1 MVVPIGESGEL
12 FGLFVF
18 GQKERSKAFTED
30 NIRYIKALQPQLTGA
45 IANALMYKMA
55 MERIQRMQKAG
66 EILLDKMDCF
76 VIEASQPDQE
86 IGYLLAYAISQKKPL
101 LYLYHKNTPDRVSHG
116 YLNKKNTPEFVCME
130 EYSRES
136 LEQVLMNFID
146 DVTSGKGLKQRPTI
160 KFTLRV
166 TPRMERY
173 LEQKAK
179 RSKKTKAD
187 YLRDLI
193 EKLMEGEGK

>member
-1 MVVPIGESGEL
+1 MRAYFFQPTVSNNNLSDQYVRIVEILRNAGIFVVSSSNENNTDFRKEDLEAMQES
-12 FGLFVF
+12 
-18 GQKERSKAFTED
+18 
-30 NIRYIKALQPQLTGA
+30 
-45 IANALMYKMA
+45 
-55 MERIQRMQKAG
+55 G

-76 VIEASQPDQE
+76 IIEGSQPDQE

-101 LYLYHKNTPDRVSHG
+101 LYLYHKNTPERVAHG
-116 YLNKKNTPEFVCME
+116 YLTKKNTPEFVCME

-136 LEQVLMNFID
+136 LESVVMNFVD

-160 KFTLRV
+160 KFTLRI

-179 RSKKTKAD
+179 RAKKTKAD
-187 YLRDLI
+187 FLRQWLEQKMGED
-193 EKLMEGEGK
+193 EG

>member
-1 MVVPIGESGEL
+1 MRAYFFQPAISNNNLSDQYGRIAEILRNAGVFVVSSSNENNTD
-12 FGLFVF
+12 FR
-18 GQKERSKAFTED
+18 KEDLE
-30 NIRYIKALQPQLTGA
+30 
-45 IANALMYKMA
+45 A
-55 MERIQRMQKAG
+55 MQQSG

-101 LYLYHKNTPDRVSHG
+101 LYLFHKNTPDRVSHG
-116 YLNKKNTPEFVCME
+116 YLTKKNTPEFVCME

-160 KFTLRV
+160 KFTLRI

-193 EKLMEGEGK
+193 DKLMEGEGK

>member
-1 MVVPIGESGEL
+1 MRAYFFQPAISNNNLSDQYGRIAEVLRNAGVFVVSSSNENNTD
-12 FGLFVF
+12 FR
-18 GQKERSKAFTED
+18 KEDLE
-30 NIRYIKALQPQLTGA
+30 
-45 IANALMYKMA
+45 A
-55 MERIQRMQKAG
+55 MQQSG

-116 YLNKKNTPEFVCME
+116 YLTKKNTPEFVCME

-146 DVTSGKGLKQRPTI
+146 DVSSGKGLKQRPTI
-160 KFTLRV
+160 KFTLRI

-193 EKLMEGEGK
+193 DKLMEGEGK